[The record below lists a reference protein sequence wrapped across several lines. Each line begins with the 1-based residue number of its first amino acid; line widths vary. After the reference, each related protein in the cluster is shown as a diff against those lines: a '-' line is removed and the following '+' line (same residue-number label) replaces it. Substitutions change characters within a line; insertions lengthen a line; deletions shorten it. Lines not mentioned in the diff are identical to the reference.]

1 MRPAPRTHTSIQVAK
16 PPIDGP
22 RMNKIV
28 INIETEGDIRASE
41 TMADLRNVVENL
53 YFPMR
58 IAGFWDFQADVHLC
72 PQEER
77 RQECTHRLADAAAG
91 ISAYVK
97 TLQKERNANVEVYFP
112 HADISF
118 YMC

>member
-1 MRPAPRTHTSIQVAK
+1 
-16 PPIDGP
+16 
-22 RMNKIV
+22 MNKV
-28 INIETEGDIRASE
+28 VVNIETQGDIRASE

-77 RQECTHRLADAAAG
+77 RQDCPHSLGDTATRQ
-91 ISAYVK
+91 SAYIE

-112 HADISF
+112 HARLSF
-118 YMC
+118 YMT

>member
-1 MRPAPRTHTSIQVAK
+1 
-16 PPIDGP
+16 
-22 RMNKIV
+22 MNKIV

-58 IAGFWDFQADVHLC
+58 IAGFWAFQANVHLC
-72 PQEER
+72 PQDER
-77 RQECTHRLADAAAG
+77 RHGCTHRLADPAAG
-91 ISAYVK
+91 ISAYVQ
-97 TLQKERNANVEVYFP
+97 TLQNELNTNVEVYFP

>member
-1 MRPAPRTHTSIQVAK
+1 
-16 PPIDGP
+16 
-22 RMNKIV
+22 MNKV
-28 INIETEGDIRASE
+28 VVNIETVGDIRASE

-77 RQECTHRLADAAAG
+77 RQECPHGIGDVAARK
-91 ISAYVK
+91 SAYID

-112 HADISF
+112 HAGMTF
-118 YMC
+118 YMT